1 MAQSR
6 AAVSD
11 AEPTLLM
18 SMKTSAS
25 LPSVYRPAFQ
35 AIDLDVSAQFG

>member
-6 AAVSD
+6 AALSA

-25 LPSVYRPAFQ
+25 LPSENRPTVAR
-35 AIDLDVSAQFG
+35 